1 MAVTLGLAA
10 AGTAAATAINVSLAI
25 AAVSI
30 IAATAIGVTS
40 SVMQSNQQK
49 AMANYQRQ
57 VNEQNAK
64 ASREAAQ
71 AKIENQR
78 RQAKFTYGTQL
89 ARLGGMGALAEGS
102 PLDIMGQSAGQQEYD
117 NMVTE
122 YEGEVQSIQFQQQA
136 ALNKYEHDVAEY
148 NLGLNIT
155 NQVVKGAASIGNSI
169 LGATGGLGN
178 GTTFGKDASGGMI
191 GTNAAG
197 KVFAP
202 KSSGLS

>member
-1 MAVTLGLAA
+1 MAASVSAWAAAHAAAIAITSAVMAVAS
-10 AGTAAATAINVSLAI
+10 TAL
-25 AAVSI
+25 
-30 IAATAIGVTS
+30 GVTS
-40 SVMQSNQQK
+40 SVIQTNQQK
-49 AMANYQRQ
+49 AVANYQRQ

-64 ASREAAQ
+64 ASRDAAQ

-78 RQAKFTYGTQL
+78 RAAKFTYGSQL

-122 YEGEVQSIQFQQQA
+122 YEGEVQAIQFQQQA

-155 NQVVKGAASIGNSI
+155 SQVVKGAASVGSSI
-169 LGATGGLGN
+169 LGAAGGLGS
-178 GTTFGKDASGGMI
+178 GVTFGKDASGSII
-191 GTNAAG
+191 GTNDSG
-197 KVFAP
+197 QIFAP
-202 KSSGLS
+202 RSSGLS